1 MKRKNFLFVLLCI
14 NFVAK
19 GQIAHDQISGD
30 IQIFPRENTKLV
42 INTNVLL
49 AGESLQY
56 KIFNHADSGTSSS
69 LSKVAYVSLRG
80 VKDSVIFEH
89 KLRLEKGMAQGFFF
103 IPTKLS
109 TGVYQ
114 LLGYTNFSLNN
125 SENGIAPKSIYII
138 NPYVKRNVPLEN
150 EIDSTQRVRIFPNTI
165 TDVLPLSGTSDI
177 SIKTDKSTYALR
189 EAINLTV
196 ENLNGENGFGN
207 YTLSVR
213 RLDPVQIS
221 DPQGR
226 SETYKIQDRNVFY
239 LPELRGELIFGRVL
253 TANGEI
259 PIKRQTVAF
268 TVPGTDYIF
277 KMAKTNRQGRF
288 FISIDE
294 PYETANSI
302 IQVVGPDKEQYKIVL
317 DDKMF
322 NSTQLESTND
332 LQLDPGIQDW
342 LQERSIQLQIQ
353 NAYFNE
359 GSIVV
364 SEEGGRDRFY
374 GNVGRDYLLDEFTRF
389 SSLKETFVEV
399 VTFARTRRKDGKEV
413 FEVFDPYN
421 PYKEGPFSSRDP
433 LLLLD
438 GMLVQ
443 DHDEVFG
450 YSAHDIERI
459 HVFPGPYRYGP
470 EVFWG
475 IIDITSK
482 KGDFR
487 PRLNGEY
494 MKEFELESPLSNK
507 RYSSPDYS
515 NKGLQRIPDY
525 RTQLFWAPNV
535 RIDSRELSQHFYTS
549 DILGTYQ
556 IVLEGYTDNG
566 RHVLEKQYVEVK

>member
-1 MKRKNFLFVLLCI
+1 MKRKIFLFVLLCI

-19 GQIAHDQISGD
+19 GQIANDQIAGN

-49 AGESLQY
+49 AGEPLQY
-56 KIFNHADSGTSSS
+56 KIFNHADSGASSS

-80 VKDSVIFEH
+80 AKDSVIFEH
-89 KLRLEKGMAQGFFF
+89 KLKLEKGMAQGSFFV
-103 IPTKLS
+103 PTGLA
-109 TGVYQ
+109 TGAYQ

-125 SENGIAPKSIYII
+125 SENGIASKSIYII
-138 NPYVKRNVPLEN
+138 NPYVTRNVPLGN
-150 EIDSTQRVRIFPNTI
+150 EIDSVLRTRIIPDTI
-165 TDVLPLSGTSDI
+165 TDTHLRSEASDI
-177 SIKTDKSTYALR
+177 SLKTDKSSYTLR
-189 EAINLTV
+189 EGVNLTV
-196 ENLNGENGFGN
+196 ENLNGKNGFGN
-207 YTLSVR
+207 YALSVR

-322 NSTQLESTND
+322 NSTELESTND

-374 GNVGRDYLLDEFTRF
+374 GNVGRDYLLDDFTRF

-399 VTFARTRRKDGKEV
+399 VTFARIRRKDGKEV

-421 PYKEGPFSSRDP
+421 PYKDGPFSSRDP

-494 MKEFELESPLSNK
+494 MKEFELESPLLNK

-515 NKGLQRIPDY
+515 GIELQRIPDY

-549 DILGTYQ
+549 DVLGTYQ

>member
-1 MKRKNFLFVLLCI
+1 
-14 NFVAK
+14 
-19 GQIAHDQISGD
+19 
-30 IQIFPRENTKLV
+30 
-42 INTNVLL
+42 
-49 AGESLQY
+49 
-56 KIFNHADSGTSSS
+56 
-69 LSKVAYVSLRG
+69 
-80 VKDSVIFEH
+80 
-89 KLRLEKGMAQGFFF
+89 
-103 IPTKLS
+103 
-109 TGVYQ
+109 
-114 LLGYTNFSLNN
+114 
-125 SENGIAPKSIYII
+125 
-138 NPYVKRNVPLEN
+138 
-150 EIDSTQRVRIFPNTI
+150 
-165 TDVLPLSGTSDI
+165 
-177 SIKTDKSTYALR
+177 
-189 EAINLTV
+189 
-196 ENLNGENGFGN
+196 
-207 YTLSVR
+207 
-213 RLDPVQIS
+213 
-221 DPQGR
+221 
-226 SETYKIQDRNVFY
+226 
-239 LPELRGELIFGRVL
+239 
-253 TANGEI
+253 
-259 PIKRQTVAF
+259 
-268 TVPGTDYIF
+268 
-277 KMAKTNRQGRF
+277 
-288 FISIDE
+288 
-294 PYETANSI
+294 
-302 IQVVGPDKEQYKIVL
+302 
-317 DDKMF
+317 
-322 NSTQLESTND
+322 
-332 LQLDPGIQDW
+332 
-342 LQERSIQLQIQ
+342 ERSIQLQIQ

-374 GNVGRDYLLDEFTRF
+374 GNVGRDYLLDDFTRF

-399 VTFARTRRKDGKEV
+399 VTLARIRKKEGKEV

-421 PYKEGPFSSRDP
+421 PYKDGPFSSRLP

-535 RIDSRELSQHFYTS
+535 RVDSRELTQHFYTS
-549 DILGTYQ
+549 DVLGTYQ